1 MGHLLAFLAGA
12 GVATWYARHHS
23 TYHYPPSGAGPHH
36 PSAAGYPS
44 QAERNKE
51 WEEHRA
57 RFRDMSAQAGST
69 MMDVTEATLDVM
81 QVAVQ
86 TLREKLA
93 EHRTMRMEHQQPV
106 SPPQDQTNRP
116 PEA

>member
-23 TYHYPPSGAGPHH
+23 TYHFPPPDVGPYHFT
-36 PSAAGYPS
+36 AAGYLS

-57 RFRDMSAQAGST
+57 RFRHMSPQAGNMVRGYAFT
-69 MMDVTEATLDVM
+69 ALEL
-81 QVAVQ
+81 
-86 TLREKLA
+86 EY
-93 EHRTMRMEHQQPV
+93 
-106 SPPQDQTNRP
+106 
-116 PEA
+116 

>member
-12 GVATWYARHHS
+12 GVATWYARRHS
-23 TYHYPPSGAGPHH
+23 PYHFPPSGAGPYH
-36 PSAAGYPS
+36 SGYPS
-44 QAERNKE
+44 QDERNKE

-69 MMDVTEATLDVM
+69 MMDVTEASLDVM

-93 EHRTMRMEHQQPV
+93 EHRTIRMEHQQPV
-106 SPPQDQTNRP
+106 SPPKDQTHKP
-116 PEA
+116 LEA

>member
-1 MGHLLAFLAGA
+1 
-12 GVATWYARHHS
+12 
-23 TYHYPPSGAGPHH
+23 
-36 PSAAGYPS
+36 
-44 QAERNKE
+44 
-51 WEEHRA
+51 
-57 RFRDMSAQAGST
+57 
-69 MMDVTEATLDVM
+69 MDVTEATLDVM

-116 PEA
+116 LES